1 MCHRKE
7 KAMETKPIPVLTEDC
22 PCTRNCPRHGNCV
35 ECVKNH
41 RYKVPGVPACFFS
54 PEGEKAHDRSFQ
66 ALFRDKGLLK

>member
-1 MCHRKE
+1 
-7 KAMETKPIPVLTEDC
+7 MEAKPLPVLTEDC
-22 PCTRNCPRHGNCV
+22 PCTRNCPRHSNCV

>member
-1 MCHRKE
+1 
-7 KAMETKPIPVLTEDC
+7 
-22 PCTRNCPRHGNCV
+22 V

-54 PEGEKAHDRSFQ
+54 PEGEALHDRSFQ

>member
-1 MCHRKE
+1 
-7 KAMETKPIPVLTEDC
+7 METKSLPVLAEDC

-54 PEGEKAHDRSFQ
+54 PEGEALHDRSFQ